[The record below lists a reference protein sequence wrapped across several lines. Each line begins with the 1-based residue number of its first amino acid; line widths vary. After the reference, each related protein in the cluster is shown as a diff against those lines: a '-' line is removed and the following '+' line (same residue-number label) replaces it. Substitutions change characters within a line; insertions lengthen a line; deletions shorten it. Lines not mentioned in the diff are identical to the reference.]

1 MTTPNPVTPGD
12 NADTFLATT
21 QANEAGEVTT
31 EYVALQDVS
40 LETLWH
46 YTTLG
51 DERAAAE
58 LASRLGTDAV
68 PAPEEAS

>member
-1 MTTPNPVTPGD
+1 MTTPALPPD
-12 NADTFLATT
+12 PDSADTFLATT
-21 QANEAGEVTT
+21 SQDEHGEVTT
-31 EYVALQDVS
+31 EYIALQDVS

-58 LASRLGTDAV
+58 LASRLVTDAE